1 MDGHDGGGH
10 DGFGHGGH
18 ADMGHGHGHGM
29 SDLDATGH
37 GHGVGDADAFA
48 HSGHIT
54 AEALMVS
61 HSHCHGA
68 GWGDTFGHFS
78 MDSSHGFHHGPDFGG
93 INGEAEG
100 RKAFRNKLEKAKIDP
115 RRTFFGAHVV
125 GHGYSETTRIF
136 ANLAKA
142 NGLVRVC
149 DTVGNFNPV
158 DLMVMELTDWNKYVG
173 PFNRKFPTGGWYKG
187 ANGLTT
193 IWKQYWQVGTQR
205 PWWDPFGRV
214 KYNRLKATYLEVSIV
229 TWYYSDI
236 GDYETRIDINVMST
250 PVLDPVADVMDRLGP
265 LARRGLRGHVVEVA
279 DPAEELFPYA
289 GRTEFTDPESGMKL
303 TAGRAET
310 LKDDYARA
318 YAARRESL
326 ADNLR
331 HLGWSFITHRTD
343 RLASEALVAVHAYLS
358 GLPAMKTEGIGR

>member
-78 MDSSHGFHHGPDFGG
+78 MDSSHGFHHGPDFGV

-214 KYNRLKATYLEVSIV
+214 KYNRLKATYLEVCIV

-250 PVLDPVADVMDRLGP
+250 PVLDPVDKQWGWRKTP
-265 LARRGLRGHVVEVA
+265 LAEHQDAARKIIDGLFNALVSNKPDELILGRRRKMYDAVLEARRL
-279 DPAEELFPYA
+279 EEEA
-289 GRTEFTDPESGMKL
+289 AKKRIGSEFTYGSSGADIDALFEPE
-303 TAGRAET
+303 
-310 LKDDYARA
+310 
-318 YAARRESL
+318 AADQEPDGERV
-326 ADNLR
+326 DVV
-331 HLGWSFITHRTD
+331 IPPP
-343 RLASEALVAVHAYLS
+343 V
-358 GLPAMKTEGIGR
+358 GIVKS